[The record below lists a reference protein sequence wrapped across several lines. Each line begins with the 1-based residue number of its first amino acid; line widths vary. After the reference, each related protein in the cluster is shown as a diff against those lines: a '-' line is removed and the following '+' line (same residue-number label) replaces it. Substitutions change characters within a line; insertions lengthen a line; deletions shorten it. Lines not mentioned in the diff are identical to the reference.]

1 MRIALI
7 DAGDTEPR
15 GRYDAYMDYLVGRL
29 ERRGHVVDHL
39 RLTQL
44 KLHPCTG
51 CWSCW
56 VKTPGRCAQ
65 SDDSSRVLRAY
76 LAADLVV
83 FATPLSLG
91 FVRGVMK
98 EMIDKLIPLFC
109 PQIEVYR
116 GECVHTRRYDRYPAL
131 GCLLDRDGYDEEDV
145 SLTREYFRR
154 YAFHFQT
161 DLALEADTDLTPEEV
176 CDAVDRLQWVA

>member
-1 MRIALI
+1 MRVTLI
-7 DAGDTEPR
+7 DAGSAEPG
-15 GRYDAYMDYLVGRL
+15 GRYDAYMGDLLQQL
-29 ERRGHVVDHL
+29 ERRGHAVDHL

-44 KLHPCTG
+44 KLRPCTG

-65 SDDSSRVLRAY
+65 PDDTSRVLQSY

-91 FVRGVMK
+91 FVTGVMK
-98 EMIDKLIPLFC
+98 ELLDKLIPLFC
-109 PQIEVYR
+109 PHIEVYR
-116 GECVHTRRYDRYPAL
+116 GECVHTRRYDRYPEL
-131 GCLLDRDGYDEEDV
+131 GCLLDRHAYDEEDM

-176 CDAVDRLQWVA
+176 CDAVDRH

>member
-1 MRIALI
+1 MRIVLI
-7 DAGDTEPR
+7 DAGDAESR
-15 GRYDAYMDYLVGRL
+15 GCYDAYMGALVCQL
-29 ERRGHVVDHL
+29 ERHGHLVDHL

-44 KLHPCTG
+44 KLRPCTG

-56 VKTPGRCAQ
+56 VNTPGRCTQ
-65 SDDSSRVLRAY
+65 RDDSSRVLRAY

-91 FVRGVMK
+91 FIRGVMK
-98 EMIDKLIPLFC
+98 EMIDKLIPLFS
-109 PQIEVYR
+109 PHIEVYR

-131 GCLLDRDGYDEEDV
+131 GCLLGRDGYDEEDV

-154 YAFHFQT
+154 FAFHFQT
-161 DLALEADTDLTPEEV
+161 DLALEADTDLTPEKV
-176 CDAVDRLQWVA
+176 CDAVDRL

>member
-1 MRIALI
+1 MRISLI
-7 DAGDTEPR
+7 DAGAVES
-15 GRYDAYMDYLVGRL
+15 GGQYDVYTGDLVRQL
-29 ERRGHVVDHL
+29 VQRGHLVDHVH
-39 RLTQL
+39 LTQL
-44 KLHPCTG
+44 DLRPCTG

-65 SDDSSRVLRAY
+65 PDDSGQVLRSY

-98 EMIDKLIPLFC
+98 VMLDKLIPLFC
-109 PQIEVYR
+109 PHIEVYH
-116 GECVHTRRYDRYPAL
+116 GECVHTRRYHRYPAL
-131 GCLLDRDGYDEEDV
+131 GCLLHRGDYDGEDV
-145 SLTREYFRR
+145 SITREYFRR

-161 DLALEADTDLTPEEV
+161 DLILEADTDLTPEEV
-176 CDAVDRLQWVA
+176 CDAIDRL

>member
-7 DAGDTEPR
+7 DAGAVEPS
-15 GRYDAYMDYLVGRL
+15 GRYDSYIGDLVRQL

-39 RLTQL
+39 SLTRLNL
-44 KLHPCTG
+44 RPCTG

-56 VKTPGRCAQ
+56 IKTPGRCAQ
-65 SDDSSRVLRAY
+65 PDDSSRVLRAY

-98 EMIDKLIPLFC
+98 QMIDKLIPLFC
-109 PQIEVYR
+109 PHIEVYR
-116 GECVHTRRYDRYPAL
+116 GECVHTRRYGRYPSL

-161 DLALEADTDLTPEEV
+161 DMALEADTDLTPVEV
-176 CDAVDRLQWVA
+176 CDALDRL